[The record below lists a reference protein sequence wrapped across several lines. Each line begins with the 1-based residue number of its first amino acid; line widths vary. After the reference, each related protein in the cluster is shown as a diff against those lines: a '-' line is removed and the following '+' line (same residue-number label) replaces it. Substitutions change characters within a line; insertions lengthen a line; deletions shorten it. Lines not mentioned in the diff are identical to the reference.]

1 MNRQMTQQPR
11 RSYSFGR
18 RPKWR
23 QPATSF
29 LKVTASRVKGYPFE
43 VALPEGS
50 GVVGVVLAD
59 QLKSLDWRARKV
71 KLIERA
77 SSDVL
82 AMVTARIQ
90 PLLVP
95 DNPATL

>member
-1 MNRQMTQQPR
+1 
-11 RSYSFGR
+11 
-18 RPKWR
+18 
-23 QPATSF
+23 
-29 LKVTASRVKGYPFE
+29 

-59 QLKSLDWRARKV
+59 QLKSLDWRARKA

-77 SSDVL
+77 SCEVL
-82 AMVTARIQ
+82 AMVTARIL

-95 DNPATL
+95 DNAATP